1 MTNMALK
8 KKKKPHWHRQLSHHF
23 KRIGK
28 LGWRRPRGKDSKQKR
43 KIASRGHRVEIGYR
57 QDKRIRGLH
66 PSGFREALVYNVHML
81 AGLDNKTTAVRIGS
95 SVGKRK
101 RTDIVKKA
109 GEMKLKML
117 NK

>member
-1 MTNMALK
+1 MALK
-8 KKKKPHWHRQLSHHF
+8 KKKIPHFHRQLSHHF

-28 LGWRRPRGKDSKQKR
+28 LGWRRPRGKDSQQQR
-43 KIASRGHRVEIGYR
+43 KVASRGHRVEIGYR

-66 PSGFREALVYNVHML
+66 PSGFRDVLVFNVQML

-101 RTDIVKKA
+101 RADIVKKA

>member
-1 MTNMALK
+1 MINMALK
-8 KKKKPHWHRQLSHHF
+8 KKKKPHFHRQLSHHF

-43 KIASRGHRVEIGYR
+43 KKKSRGHRVEIGYR
-57 QDKRIRGLH
+57 QPKAIRGMH
-66 PSGFREALVYNVHML
+66 PSGFREALVHNVHML
-81 AGLDNKTTAVRIGS
+81 AGLDNKTMAVRIGT

-101 RTDIVKKA
+101 REAIVKKA
-109 GEMKLKML
+109 EEMKLKVL

>member
-1 MTNMALK
+1 MALK
-8 KKKKPHWHRQLSHHF
+8 KKKKPHFHRQLSHHF

-43 KIASRGHRVEIGYR
+43 KKKSRGHRVEIGYR
-57 QDKRIRGLH
+57 QPKKIRYMH
-66 PSGFREALVYNVHML
+66 PSGFREAMVYNVHML
-81 AGLDNKTTAVRIGS
+81 TGLDNKTMAVRIGT

-101 RTDIVKKA
+101 RKDIVKKA
-109 GEMKLKML
+109 EEMKLKVL

>member
-1 MTNMALK
+1 MALK

-43 KIASRGHRVEIGYR
+43 KMASRGHRVEIGYR

-66 PSGFREALVYNVHML
+66 PSGFREAMVFNVNGL
-81 AGLDNKTTAVRIGS
+81 SGLDSKTQAVRIGS
-95 SVGKRK
+95 SVGKKKRK
-101 RTDIVKKA
+101 EIIKKA
-109 GEMKLKML
+109 EEMKLKVL

>member
-1 MTNMALK
+1 MALK

-43 KIASRGHRVEIGYR
+43 KMASRGHRVEIGYR

-66 PSGFREALVYNVHML
+66 PSGFREAMVFNVNGL
-81 AGLDNKTTAVRIGS
+81 SGLDSKTQAVRIGS
-95 SVGKRK
+95 SVGKKK
-101 RTDIVKKA
+101 RMEIIKKA
-109 GEMKLKML
+109 EEMKLKVL

>member
-1 MTNMALK
+1 MALK

-28 LGWRRPRGKDSKQKR
+28 LGWRRPRGKDSHQKR
-43 KIASRGHRVEIGYR
+43 KVASRGHRVEIGYR

-81 AGLDNKTTAVRIGS
+81 AGLDGKTTAVRIGS

-101 RTDIVKKA
+101 RADIVKKA